1 MLNAKDIEPIG
12 RSDHEERIKKA
23 AGLLRENGYA
33 GLVTAGPTNLFYFC
47 GAKGGYSDRLYGL
60 VIKSDGTH
68 FYVCPSFEERRMRE
82 TYGEDAEVLPWQED
96 QNPCDMIAEKLS
108 ALEGKIGLED
118 TMPLWYYSEFEKVSK
133 QGVADAGMIVR
144 LCRAVKSE
152 KEIKI
157 MQKAN
162 AVIGEAVRA
171 AFAQAKEGMTN
182 LEMSEL
188 VSKECQARSCKGGGF
203 VLFGEAASYPHGTKY
218 PQKLKAGD
226 IMLCDAGCQIEGYTS
241 DITRSVVF
249 GTPSPRQREV
259 YKVLKEAQEAARA
272 AAKVGD
278 PLEAPDLAAREV
290 LGKAGFGYD
299 YETFTHRLGHG
310 IGLNGHEWPYLCR
323 GNKMPL
329 MENMTFSDEPGIYIP
344 GEIGMRLEDCM
355 YVTKGGGN
363 FLAPQQK
370 SLEEC

>member
-1 MLNAKDIEPIG
+1 M
-12 RSDHEERIKKA
+12 
-23 AGLLRENGYA
+23 
-33 GLVTAGPTNLFYFC
+33 
-47 GAKGGYSDRLYGL
+47 
-60 VIKSDGTH
+60 
-68 FYVCPSFEERRMRE
+68 
-82 TYGEDAEVLPWQED
+82 
-96 QNPCDMIAEKLS
+96 
-108 ALEGKIGLED
+108 
-118 TMPLWYYSEFEKVSK
+118 
-133 QGVADAGMIVR
+133 
-144 LCRAVKSE
+144 KSE

-157 MQKAN
+157 MQNAN

-171 AFAQAKEGMTN
+171 AFSQAKEDMTN
-182 LEMSEL
+182 IEMSEL
-188 VSKECQARSCKGGGF
+188 VSQECQERGCKGGGF

-226 IMLCDAGCQIEGYTS
+226 LMLCDAGCQIEGYTS

-249 GTPSPRQREV
+249 GTPNARQREV

-272 AAKVGD
+272 AAKVGN
-278 PLEAPDLAAREV
+278 PLEAPDLAARDV

-329 MENMTFSDEPGIYIP
+329 QENMTFSDEPGIYIP

-355 YVTKGGGN
+355 YVTKEGGN

>member
-23 AGLLRENGYA
+23 ARLLRENGFA
-33 GLVTAGPTNLFYFC
+33 GLVTAGPANLFYFC

-60 VIKSDGTH
+60 VIKSDGTY

-82 TYGEDAEVLPWQED
+82 IYGEDAEVLPWQED
-96 QNPCDMIAEKLS
+96 QNPCAMIAEKLS

-118 TMPLWYYSEFEKVSK
+118 TMPLWYFSEFEKVSK

-162 AVIGEAVRA
+162 AIIGEAVKA
-171 AFAQAKEGMTN
+171 AFAKAKEGMTN
-182 LEMSEL
+182 IEMSEL
-188 VSKECQARSCKGGGF
+188 VSQECQARGCKGGGF

-218 PQKLKAGD
+218 PQKLKEGD
-226 IMLCDAGCQIEGYTS
+226 LMLCDAGCQIEGYTS

-272 AAKVGD
+272 AAKVGN

-310 IGLNGHEWPYLCR
+310 IGMEVHEEPSIGLPNGLHAEVGMC
-323 GNKMPL
+323 
-329 MENMTFSDEPGIYIP
+329 FSVEPGIYVP
-344 GEIGMRLEDCM
+344 GLGGVRIEDLVM
-355 YVTKGGGN
+355 ITDEGVELLNHFPKD
-363 FLAPQQK
+363 LIVI
-370 SLEEC
+370 